1 MQPTAP
7 PPPVQPQQVPAQQPQ
22 HKPRGRPRGGTTTKK
37 AYTPATLAQVVAHIT
52 SNPVPTIT
60 SRPPP
65 VGPLTPKMENVV
77 VDTVQEIQ
85 HEGGN
90 DDQDSFTTDEVAD
103 LSSESEDE
111 KTEEKQLQEGEPE
124 QTQ

>member
-1 MQPTAP
+1 
-7 PPPVQPQQVPAQQPQ
+7 
-22 HKPRGRPRGGTTTKK
+22 
-37 AYTPATLAQVVAHIT
+37 
-52 SNPVPTIT
+52 
-60 SRPPP
+60 
-65 VGPLTPKMENVV
+65 MENVV